1 VKIVL
6 GDIEVAFSSHGEGPA
21 VVLIHGLAED
31 HPSWAAVQKALPGYH
46 TYAYDLR
53 GHGETTL
60 GAADGTLAQLGND
73 LLTFL
78 EKVTGPA
85 ICVGY
90 SLGGTVVLWAAA
102 AKPHLITRVVV
113 AGTSSVV
120 GRKAGEFFEQRM
132 QMIGSDFPAFAEALR
147 SDTAAQLVAKPE
159 AVDQVAKRRLKAV
172 GDGGGYINAAEA
184 MRKLVS
190 EPLAPILSKIRCPVD
205 VIGGEKDSFCPPK
218 AAEILISGLRDAQY
232 VQIAGAGHLMSID
245 NPAAYAAAIKQSL
258 DRSAKK

>member
-1 VKIVL
+1 VKVVL
-6 GDIEVAFSSHGEGPA
+6 GDIEVAFSDHGEGPA

-31 HPSWAAVQKALPGYH
+31 HSSWAAIQKALPGYH

-73 LLTFL
+73 LLAFL

-102 AKPHLITRVVV
+102 AKPDLISRAVVV
-113 AGTSSVV
+113 GTSSVV
-120 GRKAGEFFEQRM
+120 GRKAGEFFEQR
-132 QMIGSDFPAFAEALR
+132 IRTIRNDFPAFTEALR
-147 SDTAAQLVAKPE
+147 GDTAAQLVARPD
-159 AVDQVAKRRLKAV
+159 AVDQAAERRLKAV
-172 GDGGGYINAAEA
+172 GDGGGYVNAAEA
-184 MRKLVS
+184 MRKLVG
-190 EPLAPILSKIRCPVD
+190 EPLTPILSKILCPVD

-218 AAEILISGLRDAQY
+218 AAEMLISGLRDAQY
-232 VQIAGAGHLMSID
+232 LEIAGAGHLMSID

>member
-1 VKIVL
+1 MKIVL

-31 HPSWAAVQKALPGYH
+31 HSSWTAVQKTLSGYH

-73 LLTFL
+73 LLTFI

-85 ICVGY
+85 VCVGY

-102 AKPHLITRVVV
+102 AKPHLISNVIV

-120 GRKAGEFFEQRM
+120 GRRAGEFFEQRIR
-132 QMIGSDFPAFAEALR
+132 MIENDFPAFAEALR

-159 AVDQVAKRRLKAV
+159 TLDQVVKCRLSAV

-190 EPLAPILSKIRCPVD
+190 EPLTPILSTVQCPVD

-218 AAEILISGLRDAQY
+218 AGEMLMSGLRDARY
-232 VQIAGAGHLMSID
+232 IEIAGAGHLMSID
-245 NPAAYAAAIKQSL
+245 NPTAYAAAIAQSL
-258 DRSAKK
+258 DRSARK